1 MLVKIQNLQDLHI
14 FTIANKG
21 STFKAFCPEKKVTN
35 AYIIKNLNYLSSK
48 KNFFLYMRLL
58 YMRMIIIYEKKK
70 REVKENLR
78 NIFTKAYSLL
88 LLYISVNWF

>member
-1 MLVKIQNLQDLHI
+1 
-14 FTIANKG
+14 
-21 STFKAFCPEKKVTN
+21 
-35 AYIIKNLNYLSSK
+35 
-48 KNFFLYMRLL
+48 
-58 YMRMIIIYEKKK
+58 MRMIIIYEKKK